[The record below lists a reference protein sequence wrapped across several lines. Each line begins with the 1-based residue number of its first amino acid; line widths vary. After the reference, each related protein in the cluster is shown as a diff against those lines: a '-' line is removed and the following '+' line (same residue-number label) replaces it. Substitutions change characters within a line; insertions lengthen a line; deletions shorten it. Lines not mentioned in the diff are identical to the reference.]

1 MGFICS
7 MENNSISFG
16 SSIRFVNRDV
26 YKLLEKKNFID
37 YRHDRP
43 NILKADTF
51 FSEEI
56 RTCTGG
62 GLVNPGS
69 EALGFHFWDDMPN
82 KKKFPYLMNCLF
94 RFVKQ
99 PQNGLLVGSKN
110 VPGNPYSIDQFQ
122 NIKKKFLERVK
133 NLSIFEEH
141 KMLNSET
148 NYHYSLKDDTW
159 TLCANFQD
167 EKDMYYKSVTNIERL
182 RNMYKNISIADGDRL
197 FIDGKEIFPSDVPE
211 IFQSAIK

>member
-1 MGFICS
+1 
-7 MENNSISFG
+7 MESKSISFG

-26 YKLLEKKNFID
+26 YKMLEKKNFID

-62 GLVNPGS
+62 GLVNPEI
-69 EALGFHFWDDMPN
+69 EALGFHFWDDLTNQN
-82 KKKFPYLMNCLF
+82 KFSYLMNCLF

-99 PQNGLLVGSKN
+99 PQNGLIVGSKN
-110 VPGNPYSIDQFQ
+110 LKQSPLSIEQFQ
-122 NIKKKFLERVK
+122 KIKKVFSERIK

-141 KMLNSET
+141 TFPNSET
-148 NYHYSLKDDTW
+148 NYHYSLKNDTW
-159 TLCANFQD
+159 TLCAQFQD
-167 EKDMYYKSVTNIERL
+167 RKDMYYKSVTNLERL
-182 RNMYKNISIADGDRL
+182 QNFYRHISISDGDRL
-197 FIDGKEIFPSDVPE
+197 FIGDKEILPADAPE
-211 IFQSAIK
+211 IFKSSIR